1 MCTNSLNS
9 DISNSVILLFFSHGD
24 EKAVSGST
32 DVLRGL
38 TLKVY
43 KLILKSDKPVGIREV
58 QRALNLSSP
67 TLALYHI
74 NKLEE
79 AGLIKKESHGYVADR
94 IVLENLVRFRTFL
107 IPRNFFYT
115 VFLATSLIFLL
126 VFLRPPLLTR
136 EYVFS
141 LGVVGIATAASAYE
155 TIRALSKK
163 VL

>member
-1 MCTNSLNS
+1 MS
-9 DISNSVILLFFSHGD
+9 
-24 EKAVSGST
+24 EST

-43 KLILKSDKPVGIREV
+43 KFILKSDRPIGIREV

-79 AGLIKKESHGYVADR
+79 AGLIKKELNGYVADR
-94 IVLENLVRFRTFL
+94 IVLENLVRLRRFL

-115 VFLATSLIFLL
+115 VFLLTSLIFLL
-126 VFLRPPLLTR
+126 VFLRPPILTR

-141 LGVVGIATAASAYE
+141 LGVISVATATSIYE
-155 TIRALSKK
+155 TIRALSKR

>member
-1 MCTNSLNS
+1 VS
-9 DISNSVILLFFSHGD
+9 
-24 EKAVSGST
+24 EKK

-38 TLKVY
+38 TSKVY
-43 KLILKSDKPVGIREV
+43 RFILKNDRPVGIREV

-79 AGLIKKESHGYVADR
+79 AGLVKKELNGYVADR
-94 IVLENLVRFRTFL
+94 VILENLVRLRRIL
-107 IPRNFFYT
+107 VPRNFFYT
-115 VFLATSLIFLL
+115 LFLITSLVMLAF
-126 VFLRPPLLTR
+126 FLRPPTLTR

-141 LGVVGIATAASAYE
+141 LAVISITAATSVYE
-155 TIRALSKK
+155 TVRAFSKE

>member
-1 MCTNSLNS
+1 LGKS
-9 DISNSVILLFFSHGD
+9 D
-24 EKAVSGST
+24 

-43 KLILKSDKPVGIREV
+43 RFILKNDRPVGIREV

-79 AGLIKKESHGYVADR
+79 AGFIKKELNGYVADR
-94 IVLENLVRFRTFL
+94 IVLRNLIRLRRVL
-107 IPRNFFYT
+107 IPRNLFYSVFF
-115 VFLATSLIFLL
+115 VTSLIFLV
-126 VFLRPPLLTR
+126 VFLRPPILTR
-136 EYVFS
+136 EYIFA
-141 LGVVGIATAASAYE
+141 LGVISVAAVTSVYE
-155 TIRALSKK
+155 TIKALSEK

>member
-1 MCTNSLNS
+1 MGESK
-9 DISNSVILLFFSHGD
+9 DI
-24 EKAVSGST
+24 
-32 DVLRGL
+32 LRGL

-43 KLILKSDKPVGIREV
+43 KFILSNDRPVGIREV

-67 TLALYHI
+67 TLALYHM

-79 AGLIKKESHGYVADR
+79 TGFIKKELNGYVADR
-94 IVLENLVRFRTFL
+94 IVLENFVRLRRVL

-115 VFLATSLIFLL
+115 VFLVTSLIFLG
-126 VFLRPPLLTR
+126 VFLRPPILTR

-141 LGVVGIATAASAYE
+141 LGVLIIAAATSVYE
-155 TIRALSKK
+155 TIKALSGK

>member
-1 MCTNSLNS
+1 MKEFFPYGDGQIVS
-9 DISNSVILLFFSHGD
+9 DQR
-24 EKAVSGST
+24 

-43 KLILKSDKPVGIREV
+43 RFILKNDKPVGIREV

-79 AGLIKKESHGYVADR
+79 AGLIKKELNGYVADR
-94 IVLENLVRFRTFL
+94 IILNNLVRFRRVL
-107 IPRNFFYT
+107 IPRNFFVT
-115 VFLATSLIFLL
+115 VFLATSLVMLA
-126 VFLRPPLLTR
+126 VFLRPPTLTR
-136 EYVFS
+136 EYVFA
-141 LGVVGIATAASAYE
+141 LAVVSIAAAASVYE
-155 TIRALSKK
+155 TIRAFSQG

>member
-1 MCTNSLNS
+1 MSES
-9 DISNSVILLFFSHGD
+9 
-24 EKAVSGST
+24 K

-43 KLILKSDKPVGIREV
+43 RFILKNDKPVGIREA

-67 TLALYHI
+67 TLALYHM

-79 AGLIKKESHGYVADR
+79 AGFIKKELNGYVADR
-94 IVLENLVRFRTFL
+94 IILENLIRLRGVL

-115 VFLATSLIFLL
+115 VFLVTSLIFLV
-126 VFLRPPLLTR
+126 VFLRPSILTR
-136 EYVFS
+136 EYIFS
-141 LGVVGIATAASAYE
+141 LGVVSVAAATSVYE
-155 TIRALSKK
+155 TIKALSKK

>member
-1 MCTNSLNS
+1 MS
-9 DISNSVILLFFSHGD
+9 
-24 EKAVSGST
+24 EQR

-43 KLILKSDKPVGIREV
+43 KVVLRSDKPIGIREV

-67 TLALYHI
+67 TLALYHV

-79 AGLIKKESHGYVADR
+79 AGLIKKELNGYVADR
-94 IVLENLVRFRTFL
+94 VILENLVRLRRIL
-107 IPRNFFYT
+107 IPRNLFYAI
-115 VFLATSLIFLL
+115 FLATSLVMLAVL
-126 VFLRPPLLTR
+126 LRPPILTR

-141 LGVVGIATAASAYE
+141 LAVISIAAATSVYE
-155 TIRALSKK
+155 TVRVFSRE

>member
-1 MCTNSLNS
+1 MSE
-9 DISNSVILLFFSHGD
+9 D
-24 EKAVSGST
+24 K

-43 KLILKSDKPVGIREV
+43 RFILKNDKPVGIREV

-67 TLALYHI
+67 TLALYHM

-79 AGLIKKESHGYVADR
+79 AGLIKKELDGYVADR
-94 IVLENLVRFRTFL
+94 IILENLVRLRRIL
-107 IPRNFFYT
+107 IPRSLFYAI
-115 VFLATSLIFLL
+115 FLVTSLVMLA
-126 VFLRPPLLTR
+126 VFLRPPALTR

-141 LGVVGIATAASAYE
+141 LAVISIAAATSVYE
-155 TIRALSKK
+155 SMRAFSKE

>member
-1 MCTNSLNS
+1 VSES
-9 DISNSVILLFFSHGD
+9 KDI
-24 EKAVSGST
+24 
-32 DVLRGL
+32 LRGL

-43 KLILKSDKPVGIREV
+43 KHILKNDKPVGIREV

-79 AGLIKKESHGYVADR
+79 AGFIKKEQDGYVADR
-94 IVLENLVRFRTFL
+94 IILENLIRLRKLL
-107 IPRNFFYT
+107 IPRNFFYS
-115 VFLATSLIFLL
+115 VFFVTSLVFEAALL
-126 VFLRPPLLTR
+126 KPSILTR

-141 LGVVGIATAASAYE
+141 LGVISVAAATSIYE
-155 TIRALSKK
+155 TIKALSQK